1 MQRHVIVLPKAR
13 GRKMFIYERDN
24 EKIGQ
29 YLKDRI
35 EERFESHRK
44 FCKKYLEAAGEQAG
58 PEQIRNMANRLSQ
71 ILKGKKEIQLYDLP
85 LFCQLLEVSCENI
98 LSAGKS
104 HVPTAAHLTNYAV
117 AFSNDE
123 REWESYVNREN
134 SPVLNADEYGKTVI
148 DYALEAKNYAFLKYL
163 MGKQYIWFVGPDPK
177 EYIIS
182 FGAGTS
188 IEKAAFPYPR
198 NWNVLD
204 AQLKMRDELR
214 TGMIALAIQ
223 HEDIEMLEQLHA
235 REVPSFYQMCYTSPG
250 PDICEQYHSKKLM
263 DALACASNEILEYFS
278 EEFEITDRAGFSKRF
293 LFPFIG
299 ELIEQLLKNNNSFVE
314 YMLKDA
320 IQHNQYVYDQLV
332 LLLADAVQYF
342 KELDYINIE
351 DEAVKERL
359 TNEILR
365 DLRFFDKGD
374 LVSYFA
380 LSSGAKKGLS
390 SNIIRINA
398 ESSNPIIR
406 RRILEL
412 NELYE
417 AIHNIT
423 PKF

>member
-1 MQRHVIVLPKAR
+1 MQGHVIVLLKAR
-13 GRKMFIYERDN
+13 GRKMFIYERNN

-44 FCKKYLEAAGEQAG
+44 FCKKYLEAAGEQASS
-58 PEQIRNMANRLSQ
+58 EQIRNMSNRISQ

-85 LFCQLLEVSCENI
+85 LFCQLLEVSCEDI
-98 LSAGKS
+98 LSAGES
-104 HVPTAAHLTNYAV
+104 HAPATTHLTNYAV
-117 AFSNDE
+117 AFSKDE
-123 REWESYVNREN
+123 REWESYVSWEG
-134 SPVLNADEYGKTVI
+134 SPILNADEYGKTVI
-148 DYALEAKNYAFLKYL
+148 DYALEASNFPFLKYL
-163 MGKQYIWFVGPDPK
+163 MDKQYIWFVGPDPK
-177 EYIIS
+177 DYVMS

-188 IEKAAFPYPR
+188 IEKAIFPYPP

-214 TGMIALAIQ
+214 TNMIALAIQ

-235 REVPSFYQMCYTSPG
+235 REVPSLYQMCYTSPE
-250 PDICEQYHSKKLM
+250 PDICEQYYNKRLM
-263 DALACASNEILEYFS
+263 DALCCANDKILEYFS
-278 EEFEITDRAGFSKRF
+278 EEFEVADKAGFSKKF

-299 ELIEQLLKNNNSFVE
+299 ELIERLLKNNNSFVE

-365 DLRFFDKGD
+365 DFRFFDKGN

-380 LSSGAKKGLS
+380 LSSGAKRGLS
-390 SNIIRINA
+390 SNIIQINA

-412 NELYE
+412 NELYK
-417 AIHNIT
+417 AIHDIT